1 MNTNSNVYTIIYT
14 TVIVVVVAALLAFVS
29 QSLKAKQ
36 DANEKAETISQMLT
50 SAQYGTKA
58 ELDKLGNEAK
68 LDKYAE
74 EIAEAFVINLEGE
87 RVSDLGIAR
96 DNIEV
101 YSPKALKR
109 QNYNIKGGA
118 NKTGEAQIPVFIFK
132 NGRTVVP
139 IYGAGLWGP
148 IWGYI
153 SFESDLQTIAGAYFD
168 HESETAGLGAKIKDD
183 PSFQQEFVGEVA
195 DFANT
200 NVFDIVKGGA
210 PKDAEGKSV
219 IDNKIDAI
227 SGATM
232 TSQGLD
238 AAIDTWLAAYAKYF
252 QSGTPAKQHCG
263 KHLHEGCEGGH
274 QHQHG
279 DACEGGH
286 EGCEGNHE
294 GCEGNCEHHNHME
307 E

>member
-1 MNTNSNVYTIIYT
+1 MNTNNNVYTVIYT
-14 TVIVVVVAALLAFVS
+14 TLIVVVVAALLAFVS
-29 QSLKAKQ
+29 QSLKDRQ
-36 DANEKAETISQMLT
+36 DANEKAETISQMLA
-50 SAQYGTKA
+50 SAQYGSKA
-58 ELDKLGNEAK
+58 DLDKLSNKEKLAK
-68 LDKYAE
+68 YSE
-74 EIAEAFVINLEGE
+74 EIEKAFVIDVEGNVLRELEGI
-87 RVSDLGIAR
+87 D
-96 DNIEV
+96 V

-118 NKTGEAQIPVFIFK
+118 NKTGEPELPVFIFK

-153 SFESDLQTIAGAYFD
+153 SFDADEATIGGAYFD
-168 HESETAGLGAKIKDD
+168 HESETAGLGARIKDD
-183 PSFQQEFVGEVA
+183 PSFQAEFVGEKP
-195 DFANT
+195 DFSSA

-210 PKDAEGKSV
+210 PKDASGASEV
-219 IDNKIDAI
+219 DNKIDAI

-252 QSGTPAKQHCG
+252 LAAAPAQQECCG
-263 KHLHEGCEGGH
+263 EECEGE
-274 QHQHG
+274 
-279 DACEGGH
+279 CEG
-286 EGCEGNHE
+286 EEE
-294 GCEGNCEHHNHME
+294 CEHHKAME

>member
-1 MNTNSNVYTIIYT
+1 MNTNNNVYTVVYT
-14 TVIVVVVAALLAFVS
+14 TVIVVVVAAILAFVS

-50 SAQYGTKA
+50 SAGYGTKA
-58 ELDKLGNEAK
+58 ELDRLDNSAK

-74 EIAEAFVINLEGE
+74 EVEKAFIINLDGEKVRELEG
-87 RVSDLGIAR
+87 IT
-96 DNIEV
+96 V
-101 YSPKALKR
+101 YGPKDLKR

-118 NKTGEAQIPVFIFK
+118 NKTGEPEIPVFIFK

-153 SFESDLQTIAGAYFD
+153 SFNSDLTIGGAYFD

-183 PSFQQEFVGEVA
+183 PSFQAEFVGEKA
-195 DFANT
+195 DFSSA
-200 NVFDIVKGGA
+200 NVFDIVKGGS
-210 PKDAEGKSV
+210 PKDGEGLSL

-227 SGATM
+227 TGATM

-252 QSGTPAKQHCG
+252 LGSEPACNKPCCG
-263 KHLHEGCEGGH
+263 GESQDEP
-274 QHQHG
+274 
-279 DACEGGH
+279 
-286 EGCEGNHE
+286 
-294 GCEGNCEHHNHME
+294 CEGNCEHHNEVE

>member
-74 EIAEAFVINLEGE
+74 EISEAFVINLDGE

-153 SFESDLQTIAGAYFD
+153 SFNGGSATIGGAYFD

-195 DFANT
+195 DFSSA

-219 IDNKIDAI
+219 VDNKIDAI

-238 AAIDTWLAAYAKYF
+238 AAIDTWLGAYAKYF
-252 QSGTPAKQHCG
+252 QANAPKKHCG
-263 KHLHEGCEGGH
+263 KHQHQGECEGEHEGCEG
-274 QHQHG
+274 
-279 DACEGGH
+279 H
-286 EGCEGNHE
+286 EGCD
-294 GCEGNCEHHNHME
+294 GNCEHHNHME

>member
-1 MNTNSNVYTIIYT
+1 MNTNNNVYTVIYT
-14 TVIVVVVAALLAFVS
+14 TVIVVIVAALLAFVS

-36 DANEKAETISQMLT
+36 DANEKAETISQMLKA
-50 SAQYGTKA
+50 AQYGTKA
-58 ELDKLGNEAK
+58 ELDKLGNSAK
-68 LDKYAE
+68 LDKYAQ
-74 EIAEAFVINLEGE
+74 EIEQAFVIDLEGKKLRE
-87 RVSDLGIAR
+87 LHIGR
-96 DNIEV
+96 DEIQV
-101 YSPKALKR
+101 YGPKDLKR

-118 NKTGEAQIPVFIFK
+118 NKTGEPELPVFVFK

-148 IWGYI
+148 IWGYM
-153 SFESDLQTIAGAYFD
+153 SFEKDLKTIGGAYFD
-168 HESETAGLGAKIKDD
+168 HESETAGLGARIKDD
-183 PSFQQEFVGEVA
+183 PSFQAEFVGEVA
-195 DFANT
+195 DFSSE

-219 IDNKIDAI
+219 VDNKIDAI

-252 QSGTPAKQHCG
+252 VNNAPKEEESCCG
-263 KHLHEGCEGGH
+263 EETETCEG
-274 QHQHG
+274 
-279 DACEGGH
+279 ACE
-286 EGCEGNHE
+286 ESNQEV
-294 GCEGNCEHHNHME
+294 E